1 LLSGELR
8 VDVTKV
14 AGNWVDVVPFVDAGD
29 VTTTFSALDVARL
42 HVATGLS
49 LEYTTAIGIVRA
61 GAGVRLNRVEGD
73 TPDPGQRFSF
83 HIAIGEAF

>member
-1 LLSGELR
+1 MQSAHVLH
-8 VDVTKV
+8 VH
-14 AGNWVDVVPFVDAGD
+14 AFVDAGD
-29 VTTTFSALDVARL
+29 VTTTFHELDVTNL

-61 GAGVRLNRVEGD
+61 GAGVRLNRVNGD
-73 TPDPGQRFSF
+73 NPDPGDRFAF